1 MGMSQELLDHLWDRA
16 VWILFFL
23 TLYYWTNPYLV
34 LMYGYII
41 YIYILN
47 ICIILINS
55 ICFVSYIILYCII
68 LYYIY
73 ISTPEVSKLVLKF
86 VERIFIFPRFWHK
99 HGFSN
104 GYFSNKT
111 KRVRIHGLECVII

>member
-1 MGMSQELLDHLWDRA
+1 MGSGCLDLVFFDPILLDKSIFSSD
-16 VWILFFL
+16 VW
-23 TLYYWTNPYLV
+23 LY
-34 LMYGYII
+34 
-41 YIYILN
+41 YIYIKYLYYIN
-47 ICIILINS
+47 KQYMFCFIYYIILY
-55 ICFVSYIILYCII
+55 YIVLYCII